1 MRFTSQWV
9 RMGEHQG
16 RLVSYPLGFGVW
28 DPVPRWATPKPAWAL
43 PSLCFGK
50 PCSCELGY
58 VVLALF
64 SQRTTRTVLSDCLPT
79 QITSSNPKIC
89 TMHHLASHADAHRM
103 VRWGRSDQRW
113 KAELELFKSVKD
125 SQTSRLL
132 ERPSNALEKIVR
144 LLFCRSFK
152 EVYNTLCFR

>member
-1 MRFTSQWV
+1 MRCTSQWV

-28 DPVPRWATPKPAWAL
+28 DPVPRWATPKPAWVL

-113 KAELELFKSVKD
+113 KAELELFKSVQP
-125 SQTSRLL
+125 SQSSRLQ
-132 ERPSNALEKIVR
+132 EPVTKRARNNSSGSE
-144 LLFCRSFK
+144 LFCRSCK
-152 EVYNTLCFR
+152 EIIIT